1 MRDCPVLSRPMA
13 DHYAKL
19 WASILDSSVWSE
31 PEGHRIV
38 WITMLAMK
46 DKDGFVGASVDG
58 LARRANIDE
67 ERVQAALD
75 AFLAPDPRSRNRN
88 NEGRR
93 IQVVPRGWLVLN
105 HEYFQGLQDHE
116 ARRAY
121 ERNRKALQRRR
132 ESPGHVPDSWGHQE
146 TKCHL
151 SYSVAV
157 PVPVDVPEEE
167 STPRAKRLATNP
179 EFDRFWL
186 AYDKKVGRAASERA
200 WKRARIDD
208 RLFPVILEATKA
220 YVAATPDKA
229 FRRHPATWLNQRG
242 WEDEIVQP
250 GTSGRSSTSKC
261 VVPKDLSKEDWGESG
276 PI

>member
-1 MRDCPVLSRPMA
+1 MA

-67 ERVQAALD
+67 ERVQEALE
-75 AFLAPDPRSRNRN
+75 AFLAPDPRSRNRD

-93 IQVVPRGWLVLN
+93 IKVVPRGWVVLN
-105 HEYFQGLQDHE
+105 HDYFQVLQDHE

-132 ESPGHVPDSWGHQE
+132 GRPGHVPDSGGHRE
-146 TKCHL
+146 TQGHL
-151 SYSVAV
+151 SYSVDV
-157 PVPVDVPEEE
+157 PVPVDVPERE
-167 STPRAKRLATNP
+167 STPRAARLDT
-179 EFDRFWL
+179 ESVLWFDRFWL
-186 AYDKKVGRAASERA
+186 AYDKKVGRAVAEKA
-200 WKRARIDD
+200 WKRAKVDEV
-208 RLFPVILEATKA
+208 LLPVILEAAKA
-220 YVAATPDKA
+220 YVAVTPDKA
-229 FRRHPATWLNQRG
+229 FRRHPATWLNQRC

-250 GTSGRSSTSKC
+250 AGSAVSGKG